1 MEAWRQLFVTHETTT
16 LYGARVAVACHVA
29 HLVPRSTPRQ
39 QLRAFDL
46 LIDPSPSQHSTANDV
61 FGNVRHCFALY
72 APHEK
77 LLVRSSCRVGL
88 LPSPASD
95 PSASAHWEE
104 VANRLRYRAGAAFEP
119 VAEFVYP
126 SPFV

>member
-1 MEAWRQLFVTHETTT
+1 MEVWRELSVTHETTT

-29 HLVPRSTPRQ
+29 HLVPPNTPRQ

-46 LIDPSPSQHSTANDV
+46 LIEPSPSQLSTANDI

-88 LPSPASD
+88 LPAPATD
-95 PSASAHWEE
+95 PSASAPWDE
-104 VANRLRYRAGAAFEP
+104 VANALRYRAG
-119 VAEFVYP
+119 
-126 SPFV
+126 